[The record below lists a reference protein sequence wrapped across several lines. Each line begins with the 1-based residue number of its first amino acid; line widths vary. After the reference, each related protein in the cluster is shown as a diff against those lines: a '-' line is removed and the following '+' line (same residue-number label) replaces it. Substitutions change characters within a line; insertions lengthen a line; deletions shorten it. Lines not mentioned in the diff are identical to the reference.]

1 MPFKLKAQTTGG
13 QKRDAKTS
21 LDTAASLSKRAAV
34 PNANALVMMESAP
47 KVARPQRL
55 PQVASL
61 NIVIYKVTDRAA
73 DVWPQYQEDPTMKLW
88 QVQLDHAARPSFL
101 FQHRDAFEEF
111 LRQAHAKDTS
121 VPETL
126 RGLEEEGG
134 IRLVIAD
141 RADPD
146 GVQMRVRTHAVPL

>member
-1 MPFKLKAQTTGG
+1 MQ
-13 QKRDAKTS
+13 
-21 LDTAASLSKRAAV
+21 
-34 PNANALVMMESAP
+34 
-47 KVARPQRL
+47 
-55 PQVASL
+55 
-61 NIVIYKVTDRAA
+61 
-73 DVWPQYQEDPTMKLW
+73 LW

-141 RADPD
+141 RTDPD
-146 GVQMRVRTHAVPL
+146 GVQMRVRTRAVLL